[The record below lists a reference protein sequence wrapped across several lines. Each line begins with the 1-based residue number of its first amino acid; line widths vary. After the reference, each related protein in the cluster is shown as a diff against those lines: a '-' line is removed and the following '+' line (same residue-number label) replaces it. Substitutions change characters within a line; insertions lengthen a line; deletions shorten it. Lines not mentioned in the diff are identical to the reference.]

1 MIGVALHLTL
11 AVIFDFTENARSYMC
26 EKCVWFSLVVVVVE
40 PQLQVS
46 IDVHRWKF
54 LMPQI
59 VLTSLSPHN
68 FNNVFKLIK
77 SAPELYEP
85 CDHTQVGI
93 QVKSSCGEVKAI
105 RNA

>member
-11 AVIFDFTENARSYMC
+11 AVIFDFTESARSYEC
-26 EKCVWFSLVVVVVE
+26 EKCVWFSLVVVV

-59 VLTSLSPHN
+59 VLTSLCLIIL
-68 FNNVFKLIK
+68 NNVFKLIK
-77 SAPELYEP
+77 SALELHEP
-85 CDHTQVGI
+85 CDHTQVMPKN
-93 QVKSSCGEVKAI
+93 QVLTAERAI